1 MRVFI
6 SADIEG
12 VATTT
17 LWSETETQTQAVAQ
31 AHAAQMTAEVKAAC
45 EGAIAA
51 GADYI
56 LVRDAHETGTNI
68 DIHQLPACA
77 EVIRGWSGHP
87 YCMVEGIDKS
97 FDAALFIGYHS
108 AAGREGSPLS
118 HTNNQRLFWVKINGQ
133 KVSEFQMHS
142 WACALEGVPTVFLS
156 GDQMLCQDCA
166 SLHPKLK
173 ALAVKSGFGG
183 ATRSMAP
190 ALAVQKI
197 REQAEQALRQDL
209 SGALCTLPENFHFE
223 ICYKDH
229 TLATKMSFFP
239 GFRKTDDNTIA
250 MDSANYMDL
259 LVAARFV
266 F

>member
-12 VATTT
+12 IATTT
-17 LWSETETQTQAVAQ
+17 LWSETETQTQSVARM
-31 AHAAQMTAEVKAAC
+31 HAEQMTAEVKAAC

-56 LVRDAHETGTNI
+56 LVRDAHDTGTNI
-68 DIHQLPACA
+68 DVRALPECA

-87 YCMVEGIDKS
+87 YCMVEGLDSS

-108 AAGREGSPLS
+108 AAGREGNPLS
-118 HTNNQRLFWVKINGQ
+118 HTNNPRLLSVKINGQ

-156 GDQMLCQDCA
+156 GDQMLCRDCET
-166 SLHPKLK
+166 LHPRLK
-173 ALAVKSGFGG
+173 TLAVKSGFGG
-183 ATRSMAP
+183 TTRSMAP
-190 ALAVQKI
+190 SLAVKKI
-197 REQAEQALRQDL
+197 REKTERALRQNLAD
-209 SGALCTLPENFHFE
+209 ALCALPESYHFE

-239 GFRKTDDNTIA
+239 GFRKIDDNTIA
-250 MDSANYMDL
+250 LDSKNYMDL
-259 LVAARFV
+259 LIAARFV